1 LIRRLFWLGLGAAL
15 GALVFRKLSRAAQ
28 ALTPQSVAGTLAD
41 ALRELGS
48 GIRDFGQDVR
58 AAMTDREVELRG
70 ALGISEDSDS
80 IDDRTGDPGRT
91 RH

>member
-1 LIRRLFWLGLGAAL
+1 VIRRLFWLGLGAAL
-15 GALVFRKLSRAAQ
+15 GALIVRRVTRAAQ
-28 ALTPQSVAGTLAD
+28 ALTPQSLAASFSD

-58 AAMTDREVELRG
+58 AAMSDREVELRD
-70 ALGISEDSDS
+70 ALGIPEGTHPEDGISD
-80 IDDRTGDPGRT
+80 RGRT